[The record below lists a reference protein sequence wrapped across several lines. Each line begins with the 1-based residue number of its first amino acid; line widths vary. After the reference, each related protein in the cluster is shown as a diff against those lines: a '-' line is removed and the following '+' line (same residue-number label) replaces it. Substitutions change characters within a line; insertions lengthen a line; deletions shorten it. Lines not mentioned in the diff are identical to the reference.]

1 MGFLWEK
8 RKRPLCPPLKLIT
21 KVLIPFLLLH
31 VNDSYLV
38 YSIYAYIITKKLNDV
53 NPVDLKKGHFMHLLF
68 GIDFACKR
76 NFFIDSP
83 RIAG

>member
-31 VNDSYLV
+31 VNDSYLL
-38 YSIYAYIITKKLNDV
+38 YFIYAYIITKKLNDV
-53 NPVDLKKGHFMHLLF
+53 NPV
-68 GIDFACKR
+68 A
-76 NFFIDSP
+76 
-83 RIAG
+83 